1 MKKIITV
8 AILLGLVFNV
18 NAQGNDKDFRF
29 GLKIEPSFNWL
40 SPDKAEKFESG
51 GIKMGFGI
59 GAMTDF
65 KLGGNIWLSTGVAV
79 DFNGAKL
86 NYLDNTNTD
95 NTGFYAG
102 YFHLSSG
109 QTSEIVSVDDVNAAY
124 ADFIDSTS
132 TTFSSYSY
140 IKLQSRTI
148 KAQYVNIPLFI
159 KMKTSEIGYLTY
171 FGQFGLNTSI
181 KTKARSEDVGEIVT
195 ATNLSSSDLDDL
207 DIENEINLIK
217 MAGSIGGGFEYNI
230 SESTSLSVAV
240 NFDYGFTSL
249 TKKTSNHVVAFDQ
262 NPTTSGYS
270 PYIDQKNMPNAIRLT
285 VGILF

>member
-1 MKKIITV
+1 M
-8 AILLGLVFNV
+8 LLGLILNA

-40 SPDKAEKFESG
+40 KPDKPGKFESG

-65 KLGGNIWLSTGVAV
+65 KLGGNVWLSTGVAV

-86 NYLDNTNTD
+86 NYLDNTISDTS
-95 NTGFYAG
+95 GFYPG
-102 YFHLSSG
+102 YYHYSIGQSSG
-109 QTSEIVSVDDVNAAY
+109 IVSVDDANAALLDT
-124 ADFIDSTS
+124 ASA
-132 TTFSSYSY
+132 TFSEYSFL
-140 IKLQSRTI
+140 KLQKRTI
-148 KAQYVNIPLFI
+148 RAQYVNIPLFI

-181 KTKARSEDVGEIVT
+181 KTKARSTDDVDIIS
-195 ATNLSSSDLDDL
+195 ATNLAPSDLDDL
-207 DIENEINLIK
+207 DIEKEVNLFK
-217 MAGSIGGGFEYNI
+217 LAGSIGGGFEYNL

-240 NFDYGFTSL
+240 IFDYGFTSL
-249 TKKTSNHVVAFDQ
+249 TKKTSDHVIAFDQ

-270 PYIDQKNMPNAIRLT
+270 PYIDQKNIPNAIRLT

>member
-65 KLGGNIWLSTGVAV
+65 KLGGNVWLSTGVAV
-79 DFNGAKL
+79 DFSGAKL
-86 NYLDNTNTD
+86 NYLDNTISDTS
-95 NTGFYAG
+95 GFHPV
-102 YFHLSSG
+102 YFHYSSG
-109 QTSEIVSVDDVNAAY
+109 QSSGIVSVDDVNTALL
-124 ADFIDSTS
+124 DTTS
-132 TTFSSYSY
+132 TTFSEYSS
-140 IKLQSRTI
+140 IKLLDRTI
-148 KAQYVNIPLFI
+148 RAQYVNIPLFI
-159 KMKTSEIGYLTY
+159 KMKTNEIGYLTY

-181 KTKARSEDVGEIVT
+181 KTKARSTDNVDLIS
-195 ATNLSSSDLDDL
+195 ATNLTPSDLDDL
-207 DIENEINLIK
+207 DIEKEVNLFK
-217 MAGSIGGGFEYNI
+217 LAGSIGGGFEYNL
-230 SESTSLSVAV
+230 SESTSLSVGV
-240 NFDYGFTSL
+240 IFDYGFTSL
-249 TKKTSNHVVAFDQ
+249 TKKTSDHVIAKQ
-262 NPTTSGYS
+262 NGQAVTTFENYT
-270 PYIDQKNMPNAIRLT
+270 DQKNKANAVRLT

>member
-1 MKKIITV
+1 MKKIITA
-8 AILLGLVFNV
+8 AIIIALGINS

-65 KLGGNIWLSTGVAV
+65 KLGGNVWLSTGVAV

-86 NYLDNTNTD
+86 NYLDNTISDTS
-95 NTGFYAG
+95 GFYPG
-102 YFHLSSG
+102 YFHYSSG
-109 QTSEIVSVDDVNAAY
+109 QSSGIVSVDDANAALLDTASTAFSDY
-124 ADFIDSTS
+124 SFIQLTN
-132 TTFSSYSY
+132 
-140 IKLQSRTI
+140 RTI
-148 KAQYVNIPLFI
+148 RAQYVNIPLFI
-159 KMKTSEIGYLTY
+159 KMKTGEIGYLTY

-181 KTKARSEDVGEIVT
+181 KTKAR
-195 ATNLSSSDLDDL
+195 ATDGGVIISGTNIALTDLDDL
-207 DIENEINLIK
+207 DIEKEVNLFK
-217 MAGSIGGGFEYNI
+217 VAGSIGGGFEYNL

-249 TKKTSNHVVAFDQ
+249 TKKDSDHIIAIQNGQTVTEFEKYSDQ
-262 NPTTSGYS
+262 
-270 PYIDQKNMPNAIRLT
+270 D
-285 VGILF
+285 